1 MELFGCVF
9 LYVYFNKNP
18 PLPSLQRQRE
28 LLGCIFLYVYCKGT
42 SLSISVL
49 PISDIIELIGVQSV
63 PLPISDIIELIGPP
77 TGFHHASFHGPELG
91 DVLAGTTSSKGLQ
104 QDAPRVPVHHD
115 DVIARQR
122 MLWV

>member
-9 LYVYFNKNP
+9 LYVYFNKTHLSP
-18 PLPSLQRQRE
+18 

-77 TGFHHASFHGPELG
+77 YL
-91 DVLAGTTSSKGLQ
+91 
-104 QDAPRVPVHHD
+104 
-115 DVIARQR
+115 
-122 MLWV
+122 